1 MTEEAKKVWQV
12 MEKDFGWSNQ
22 PKDFH
27 LEYFEDIVKA
37 TTQTLRNNDNSAK
50 AVASIEQIEEVAR
63 QYFEVKY
70 PLMDLTTDE
79 DKCEIDWWDM
89 LQFVQHVLS
98 CHYR

>member
-1 MTEEAKKVWQV
+1 M
-12 MEKDFGWSNQ
+12 N
-22 PKDFH
+22 
-27 LEYFEDIVKA
+27 
-37 TTQTLRNNDNSAK
+37 RNTNVEVTPSSGGENKPLLS

-63 QYFEVKY
+63 EYFEVKY

-98 CHYR
+98 CHCR